1 MALNLIKNMKKI
13 KEENKEKEV
22 EKTIKKK
29 EKNLKSNNE
38 ENVEEKELYIPEKD
52 YYDYS
57 EEECYILQ
65 LRKIYSELKEVAISH
80 NEDET
85 FSHSDIDYIQS
96 CFIEVNDIMSK
107 LKNRH
112 YVAKFEGDWHE
123 HLTKSSL
130 IKFIMK
136 LRSEINNRYG
146 FVLIFEEMNE
156 KNPFHEFY
164 YLENEKK
171 EKNKPKEKKKRSTSL
186 NVSKVSKHKEL
197 EEDEDVKSEEEIE
210 EKEFEEVEN

>member
-1 MALNLIKNMKKI
+1 MALNLIKNMKKT
-13 KEENKEKEV
+13 KEENETEKEV
-22 EKTIKKK
+22 KKVTKKK
-29 EKNLKSNNE
+29 EKDLKSDNE
-38 ENVEEKELYIPEKD
+38 EKIEEKELYIPEKD

-57 EEECYILQ
+57 EEERYILQ

-112 YVAKFEGDWHE
+112 YIAKFEGDWHE

-146 FVLIFEEMNE
+146 FVLIFEEMDE
-156 KNPFHEFY
+156 RNPFHEFY
-164 YLENEKK
+164 YLESEKK
-171 EKNKPKEKKKRSTSL
+171 EKNKPKEKKKRSTTL
-186 NVSKVSKHKEL
+186 NTKHKEM
-197 EEDEDVKSEEEIE
+197 EEVIKNEEEFKE
-210 EKEFEEVEN
+210 EMENY

>member
-1 MALNLIKNMKKI
+1 MAINLIKNMKKT
-13 KEENKEKEV
+13 KEKNETETEV
-22 EKTIKKK
+22 KKVTKKK
-29 EKNLKSNNE
+29 EKDLKSDNE
-38 ENVEEKELYIPEKD
+38 EKIEEKELYIPEKD

-57 EEECYILQ
+57 EEERYILQ

-85 FSHSDIDYIQS
+85 FSHSDVDYIQS

-146 FVLIFEEMNE
+146 FVLIFEEMDE

-171 EKNKPKEKKKRSTSL
+171 EKNKPKEKKKRSTIL
-186 NVSKVSKHKEL
+186 NTKHKEV
-197 EEDEDVKSEEEIE
+197 EDIKNEEEFKE
-210 EKEFEEVEN
+210 EMENY